1 VWLFQGD
8 GRTPLPQ
15 NINTGAG
22 DQITMLDSVFTP
34 GVVAFVVVP
43 ILIFLARVCDMSLDT
58 IRVIFVSKG
67 IRYLPA
73 VIGFFE
79 VIIWLVAIGQV
90 MNNLTNAVCYIAY
103 GAGFATGTIV
113 GMAIEE
119 RLSLGLTSVRI
130 ITKEDPR
137 ELMQYLRSQNYG
149 VTSIDG
155 EGGTGK
161 VKMVFTIIKRQD
173 LAHVVG
179 IIKEFHPNA
188 FYSVEEVK
196 SVAEG
201 VFPEQDSHRL
211 FRWLDSFGSGPK

>member
-1 VWLFQGD
+1 MTISLV
-8 GRTPLPQ
+8 
-15 NINTGAG
+15 
-22 DQITMLDSVFTP
+22 TP
-34 GVVAFVVVP
+34 GVFAFVIVP

-58 IRVIFVSKG
+58 IRVIFMSKG
-67 IRYLPA
+67 IKYLPA
-73 VIGFFE
+73 IIGFFE

-119 RLSLGLTSVRI
+119 KLSLGLTSVRI
-130 ITKEDPR
+130 ITKEDPA
-137 ELMQYLRSQNYG
+137 ELIQFLRSHNYG

-161 VKMVFTIIKRQD
+161 VTMVFTIIRRQD
-173 LAHVVG
+173 LQHVVG
-179 IIKEFHPNA
+179 LIKDFNPNA
-188 FYSVEEVK
+188 FYSIEEVK

-201 VFPEQDSHRL
+201 VFPEQNSRGLIH
-211 FRWLDSFGSGPK
+211 WLYAMGSGPKGK